1 VLEGFLMFLVRSH
14 GIAGFLH
21 RSHHTPA
28 ANRQRNKFPGTIEA
42 GQRRRYHP
50 L

>member
-1 VLEGFLMFLVRSH
+1 MAAQVCFIDH
-14 GIAGFLH
+14 IT
-21 RSHHTPA
+21 TPA

>member
-1 VLEGFLMFLVRSH
+1 MASQVCF
-14 GIAGFLH
+14 IDCIT
-21 RSHHTPA
+21 TP